1 MSSHTTDRAPA
12 LAPPVGAHP
21 LTGAPSGLLTLTLGS
36 MGVVFGDIGTSPLY
50 AFHVAVV
57 AASPAG
63 VISRDAVFGVLSLIL
78 WALMVVV
85 TCKYVLILLRADNNG
100 EGGTLSLTALASRAF
115 GRRRAPIYILGV
127 IGASMFLGDSV
138 ITPAISVLSAVE
150 GLTLA
155 TPAFEHF
162 VVGLTVAILVVLFA
176 VQSRGTAKVA
186 AFFGPIMLVWFIT
199 IAIAGLVN
207 IRDDPHILM
216 AVNPYYGVRFLAEHG
231 HIGLITLGLVFLAVT
246 GGEALYADLGH
257 FGRKPIQ
264 TAWLFLVFPA
274 LLLNYF
280 GQGALVLADESAIES
295 PFYRLVPET
304 LLMPMI
310 VLATVATVI
319 ASQAVITGAYS
330 LVAQAIQLGLLPRL
344 AIRHTSAE
352 HHGQIYIPRVTV
364 ALLAGV
370 LLLVGLFRTSG
381 ALASAYGIAVTTT
394 MVVDGILG
402 LLVVWKL
409 WNWKLW
415 QAALLVAPLVFVDA
429 VFFSANLLKIL
440 DGAWA
445 PIAFGSS
452 MVLIILTWRR
462 GTGIL
467 AQKTRRTEVP
477 LETLVRSLQRKPP
490 HVVPG
495 TAVFLTSDPDFAPT
509 SLLHNLKHNKVLH
522 EHNVILTI
530 VTADTPRV
538 ADEERVR
545 MTEVSPHFSKVSLKF
560 GYMESPNV
568 PKALAIARK
577 LGWHFDIM
585 STSFFLSRRSLKPAA
600 HSGMPRWQ
608 DRLFIMLAKS
618 ASDATDFF
626 QIPTG
631 RVVEVGTQVTV

>member
-1 MSSHTTDRAPA
+1 
-12 LAPPVGAHP
+12 
-21 LTGAPSGLLTLTLGS
+21 
-36 MGVVFGDIGTSPLY
+36 
-50 AFHVAVV
+50 
-57 AASPAG
+57 
-63 VISRDAVFGVLSLIL
+63 
-78 WALMVVV
+78 MV
-85 TCKYVLILLRADNNG
+85 
-100 EGGTLSLTALASRAF
+100 
-115 GRRRAPIYILGV
+115 
-127 IGASMFLGDSV
+127 
-138 ITPAISVLSAVE
+138 
-150 GLTLA
+150 
-155 TPAFEHF
+155 
-162 VVGLTVAILVVLFA
+162 
-176 VQSRGTAKVA
+176 
-186 AFFGPIMLVWFIT
+186 VWFIT

-207 IRDDPHILM
+207 VRDDPHVLL
-216 AVNPYYGVRFLAEHG
+216 AVNPFYGVRFLAGHG
-231 HIGLITLGLVFLAVT
+231 HIGLVTLGLVFLAVT

-257 FGRKPIQ
+257 FGRRPIQ

-280 GQGALVLADESAIES
+280 GQGALVLADASAIEN
-295 PFYRLVPET
+295 PFYRMMPES

-344 AIRHTSAE
+344 AIRHTSAA

-370 LLLVGLFRTSG
+370 LLLVGLFRTSS

-394 MVVDGILG
+394 MVVDGVLG

-415 QAALLVAPLVFVDA
+415 QAVALVAPLVFVDA
-429 VFFSANLLKIL
+429 VFFSANLLKIF

-462 GTGIL
+462 GTEIL

-495 TAVFLTSDPDFAPT
+495 TAVFLTSDPDSAPT

-538 ADEERVR
+538 SDEERVR
-545 MTEVSPHFSKVSLKF
+545 ITEVSPLFSKVSLKF

-568 PKALAIARK
+568 PKALAIARR

>member
-1 MSSHTTDRAPA
+1 MTTHTPDRAPA
-12 LAPPVGAHP
+12 S
-21 LTGAPSGLLTLTLGS
+21 APSIGERHESDVSSSFLTLTFGS
-36 MGVVFGDIGTSPLY
+36 IGVVFGDIGTSPLY
-50 AFHVAVV
+50 ALREAVT

-63 VISRDAVFGVLSLIL
+63 AISRDAVFGVLSLIL
-78 WALMVVV
+78 WSLIIVV

-115 GRRRAPIYILGV
+115 GRRTAPIYILGV

-150 GLTLA
+150 GLKLA

-162 VVGLTVAILVVLFA
+162 VVGLTVVILIGLFA
-176 VQSRGTAKVA
+176 VQSRGTARVA
-186 AFFGPIMLVWFIT
+186 SFFGPVMLVWFLT
-199 IAIAGLVN
+199 IAVAGLLN
-207 IRDDPHILM
+207 IHDDPHVLAAI
-216 AVNPYYGVRFLAEHG
+216 NPYYGVKFLTEHG
-231 HIGLITLGLVFLAVT
+231 HIGLVTLGLVFLAVT

-264 TAWLFLVFPA
+264 AAWLFLVFPA
-274 LLLNYF
+274 LVLNYF
-280 GQGALVLADESAIES
+280 GQGALVLADASTIEN
-295 PFYRLVPET
+295 PFYRMVPDA
-304 LLMPMI
+304 LLLPMI
-310 VLATVATVI
+310 VLATAATVI

-352 HHGQIYIPRVTV
+352 RHGQIYIPRVTV

-370 LLLVGLFRTSG
+370 LLLVGLFRTSS

-402 LLVVWKL
+402 LIVVWKL
-409 WNWKLW
+409 WHWKLW
-415 QAALLVAPLVFVDA
+415 HAIALVAPLVFVDS
-429 VFFSANLLKIL
+429 VFFSANLLKIF

-445 PIAFGSS
+445 PLAFGAS
-452 MVLIILTWRR
+452 MVLLILTWRR

-477 LETLVRSLQRKPP
+477 LETLVRSLQKKPP
-490 HVVPG
+490 HIVPG
-495 TAVFLTSDPDFAPT
+495 TAVFLTSEPDFTPT
-509 SLLHNLKHNKVLH
+509 ALLHNLKHNKVLH

-538 ADEERVR
+538 SNDERVQ
-545 MTEVSPHFSKVSLKF
+545 MTQFSEHFTKVALKF

-600 HSGMPRWQ
+600 HSGMPQWQ
-608 DRLFIMLAKS
+608 DRLFILLAKS